1 MTLPPN
7 FGQAVDLSTLG
18 KPAPQVP
25 AVLAG
30 ISVTAKNLT
39 AEFLDYSAT
48 KPAIILCWSP
58 RSPESM
64 ATLEILGELESENNG
79 TWRLGNVN
87 IDEQP
92 QVAQALQTKS
102 VPYAVAFVAAQLVPL
117 FEQPYAKEQIALVI
131 NKVLELS
138 AQQGVGAPPA
148 EVIEPEE
155 EEALQALDT
164 GDFITAQAAYKKLLA
179 RKPNDSFAKLGL
191 AQTELFIRT
200 QGLNLES
207 VKSAAQ
213 SDPLNAAAAMA
224 CADMEIINGDVQ
236 SAFDRLL
243 HCVRN
248 TSDEEKKST
257 KDHLLALFALVD
269 PADPRLIKARSDL
282 ANALF

>member
-7 FGQAVDLSTLG
+7 FGQAVDLSSLG

-92 QVAQALQTKS
+92 QVAQALQTKT

-138 AQQGVGAPPA
+138 AQQGVGAPPP

-155 EEALQALDT
+155 EEALKALET
-164 GDFITAQAAYKKLLA
+164 GDFTTAQAAYKKLLA
-179 RKPNDSFAKLGL
+179 RKPQDTFAKLGL

-213 SDPLNAAAAMA
+213 SDPLNALAAMA

-236 SAFDRLL
+236 AAFDRLL

-248 TSDEEKKST
+248 LTDEDKKST

>member
-7 FGQAVDLSTLG
+7 FGQAVDLSSLG

-92 QVAQALQTKS
+92 QVAQALQTKT

-155 EEALQALDT
+155 EEALQALDA

-207 VKSAAQ
+207 VKSAAR
-213 SDPLNAAAAMA
+213 SDPLNALAAMA

-236 SAFDRLL
+236 AAFDRLL

-248 TSDEEKKST
+248 TSDEDKKST

>member
-7 FGQAVDLSTLG
+7 FGQAVDLSSLG

-92 QVAQALQTKS
+92 QVAQALQTKT